1 MEKAAPPK
9 TSSSL
14 GCTAEGVKK
23 KLETQLKSII
33 KNRASTQTPQNPK
46 LPSALSSINPNL
58 TTTSRLTNDTSA
70 LLALYD
76 RPHTDM
82 SFTNKN
88 RTSSANRRR
97 EMYNQVNNHSFKDI
111 DLIPIE
117 SRIDPSDLKD
127 PKHAIE
133 SKIPVV
139 NTKYMVN
146 VLKKPYSMKWLRNR
160 RLTLFLQSE
169 LYSEFK
175 LAMILSQFSLFN
187 NDLIKAIPQSELKK
201 IRYIQVELE
210 KELVDMQLNPFNAK
224 NDLEKLHETHDPNL
238 NGEPE
243 SDSVKIKSD
252 KGSSSPIKNSSMSID
267 ETPLNKSDELE
278 SKKQELKQY
287 YESDF
292 SESELEEE
300 ENEDEEIEK
309 IRKAVQ
315 SKKESKFL
323 IENYKDVYKS
333 FDSSEKLKTSLL
345 TNKSQSQIKEV
356 KLNLEDDSRNTF
368 EVDPEKIKLADDS
381 IKEMGLDE
389 KEESRVIV
397 KSVNEM
403 ARLLV
408 GNIVHQA
415 VGEVAA
421 TNSSSEI
428 EKNFE
433 KHYRY
438 TLSAKTVRKL
448 GYSNDSKDFLN
459 DFNLNKSASKLS
471 YYKEYNT
478 DYDLSGKDV
487 KKDVSYDDENDEEKF
502 LLEFEDEPYEYV
514 FLDFL
519 EIYFFIFKN

>member
-1 MEKAAPPK
+1 
-9 TSSSL
+9 
-14 GCTAEGVKK
+14 
-23 KLETQLKSII
+23 
-33 KNRASTQTPQNPK
+33 
-46 LPSALSSINPNL
+46 
-58 TTTSRLTNDTSA
+58 
-70 LLALYD
+70 
-76 RPHTDM
+76 
-82 SFTNKN
+82 
-88 RTSSANRRR
+88 
-97 EMYNQVNNHSFKDI
+97 MYNQVNNHSFKDI

-133 SKIPVV
+133 SKIPVL

-175 LAMILSQFSLFN
+175 LAMILCQFSLFN

-238 NGEPE
+238 NGESE
-243 SDSVKIKSD
+243 SVKIKSD
-252 KGSSSPIKNSSMSID
+252 KGSSSPIKNSSMSIT

-300 ENEDEEIEK
+300 ENDDEEVEK

-356 KLNLEDDSRNTF
+356 KLNLEEDSRNTF

-389 KEESRVIV
+389 KEESGVIV

-408 GNIVHQA
+408 GNIVNQA

-421 TNSSSEI
+421 TKSPSET

-448 GYSNDSKDFLN
+448 GYSNESRDFLN
-459 DFNLNKSASKLS
+459 DFNANKSASKLS

-487 KKDVSYDDENDEEKF
+487 RKDVSYDDEPDEDKF

-514 FLDFL
+514 FLEFFL
-519 EIYFFIFKN
+519 I